1 MPFKQSIF
9 YRFQDAIGA
18 VRMDNECRFP
28 ISEYFS
34 PILESAVFWH
44 TENLSEILVL
54 GAKSVFTGFH
64 RVSEGFH
71 RVSEGFI
78 GFHRVSEIFKSGVFL
93 VFARVLWSLNV
104 RCG

>member
-1 MPFKQSIF
+1 
-9 YRFQDAIGA
+9 
-18 VRMDNECRFP
+18 MDNESRFP

-71 RVSEGFI
+71 RVSEGFT
-78 GFHRVSEIFKSGVFL
+78 GFHRVSEIFKSVL
-93 VFARVLWSLNV
+93 VKLKWSPYGITHNEAIK
-104 RCG
+104 G